1 MGGHAAG
8 PEQPGALGLT
18 PPGGRLSQ
26 YAVDAMQAMAQARDL
41 KGLHAGAREAGTLVA
56 GKTLARTTAAD
67 GLARVRRR
75 PRQPISG

>member
-8 PEQPGALGLT
+8 PEQPVPLVLT
-18 PPGGRLSQ
+18 PAGAPLVQ
-26 YAVDAMQAMAQARDL
+26 YALPGMEAKWQARDL